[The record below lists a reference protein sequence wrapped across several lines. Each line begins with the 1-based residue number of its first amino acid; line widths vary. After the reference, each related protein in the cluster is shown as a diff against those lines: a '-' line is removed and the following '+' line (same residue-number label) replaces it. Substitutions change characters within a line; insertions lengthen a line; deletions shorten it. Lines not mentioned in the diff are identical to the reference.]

1 VDPSHSVGLRASSP
15 DGILDIMH
23 ATVQGVIAGANM
35 ILVDF
40 HPVPNK
46 ALVDGPQALL
56 LKELPLFLEDVRIA
70 REAYEQRVMLAK
82 RYQDIG

>member
-1 VDPSHSVGLRASSP
+1 
-15 DGILDIMH
+15 
-23 ATVQGVIAGANM
+23 M

-82 RYQDIG
+82 RYKDIG